1 MKNGILLALLSSFVF
16 SVMNALVKEVSFT
29 IPAGEIAFFR
39 GLIGTVLVLVMMRQ
53 QRISFSRTG
62 IPMLAVRGLM
72 GGMYMLTFFYT
83 LSHLP
88 LTDASILAQLAPI
101 FVMILSALLLKEHI
115 PSKSALL
122 LLVVL
127 VGAAIL
133 IQPNTYASY
142 SVYAIVGIL
151 SAVFSA
157 AASISIRYLSQK
169 HSAYEIVF
177 YFTATSTIVAIPF
190 LTNPFVIPDV
200 REGVYLLLIGVVS
213 LIGQL
218 FLTKA
223 FTHENAVVVQV
234 ISYFGLMLNA
244 LFGYLFWGE
253 IPNLTTIIG
262 GILIVAGC
270 VGLSMSKPSH
280 SARA

>member
-1 MKNGILLALLSSFVF
+1 MKNGVLLALLSSFVF

-29 IPAGEIAFFR
+29 IPAAEIAFFR
-39 GLIGTVLVLVMMRQ
+39 GLIGTVLVLVIMQR

-101 FVMILSALLLKEHI
+101 FVMILSALLLKEQI
-115 PSKSALL
+115 RGKSALL

-142 SVYAIVGIL
+142 SVFAIVGLL
-151 SAVFSA
+151 SAFFSA

-190 LTNPFVIPDV
+190 LTNHFVMPDV
-200 REGVYLLLIGVVS
+200 RDSVYLLLIGVVS

-244 LFGYLFWGE
+244 LFGFLFWEE
-253 IPNLTTIIG
+253 IPNITTIIG

-270 VGLSMSKPSH
+270 VGLSMFKPSGD
-280 SARA
+280 ARA

>member
-1 MKNGILLALLSSFVF
+1 MKNGVVLALLSSFVF

-29 IPAGEIAFFR
+29 IPAAEIAFFR
-39 GLIGTVLVLVMMRQ
+39 GLIGTVLVLVIMHR

-101 FVMILSALLLKEHI
+101 FVMILSALLLKEQI
-115 PSKSALL
+115 RGKSALL

-142 SVYAIVGIL
+142 SVFAIVGLL
-151 SAVFSA
+151 SAFFSA

-190 LTNPFVIPDV
+190 LTNHFVMPDV
-200 REGVYLLLIGVVS
+200 RDSVYLLLIGVVS

-223 FTHENAVVVQV
+223 FTHENAIVVQV

-244 LFGYLFWGE
+244 LFGFLFWEE
-253 IPNLTTIIG
+253 IPNITTIIG

-270 VGLSMSKPSH
+270 VGLSMFKPSGD
-280 SARA
+280 ARA